1 MLSPGGAQGSIRDG
15 QNLKYEDKDRGWHC
29 DNMRATMRAM
39 NIDYAIREVTVP
51 ARELEKSGVKVVK
64 LNIGDPNKWDFETPE
79 HVRKALCRAVEEC
92 DNGYTA
98 EEGIPELRKALAEK
112 EKWKNDIDVSPDDI
126 YITNGVSESINNI
139 VAAAINPGDEV
150 LVPGPSYPSYTEYIK
165 YFGGVPVAYKTDE
178 ANDWQPDIDDIRSK
192 VGERTKAMVI
202 INPNNPTGALYSRKV
217 LKEITD
223 VVAEN
228 EILLMS
234 DEIYDMMTFEGEHY
248 SPATLAKDIP
258 MILFNGFSK
267 VDLLPGWRLG
277 YSVFRDPKGELSEIK
292 EGFVKQLRLRL
303 CANHPCQ
310 LAVIQA
316 LNGPQEHWEATRKLR
331 QRGEFAYKRLNE
343 IEGISTTKPKGSFYI
358 FPKIH
363 SKKWRTDKEFV
374 LDVLYNTH
382 VLFVH
387 GSGFDKTYGSM
398 HFRSVFLPPVEVLED
413 AFDRLDK
420 FMKGKG

>member
-1 MLSPGGAQGSIRDG
+1 
-15 QNLKYEDKDRGWHC
+15 
-29 DNMRATMRAM
+29 MRATKRAM

-64 LNIGDPNKWDFETPE
+64 LNIGDPNKWDFETPP
-79 HVRKALCRAVEEC
+79 HVRQALCRAVEEC

-98 EEGIPELRKALAEK
+98 EEGLPELRKALAER
-112 EKWKNDIDVSPDDI
+112 ERAKNRIDVTADDVF
-126 YITNGVSESINNI
+126 ITNGVSESILNI
-139 VAAAINPGDEV
+139 IAASVDPGEEV
-150 LVPGPSYPSYTEYIK
+150 LVPGPSYPSYIEYIK

-178 ANDWQPDIDDIRSK
+178 ANDWQPDIDDIRK
-192 VGERTKAMVI
+192 KITKKTKALVV
-202 INPNNPTGALYSRKV
+202 INPNNPTGALYSKKV
-217 LKEITD
+217 LKEMAD
-223 VVAEN
+223 VAGEN
-228 EILLMS
+228 GIFLMS
-234 DEIYDMMTFEGEHY
+234 DEIYDLMTFEGEHY
-248 SPATLAKDIP
+248 SPSTLAPDVP

-277 YSVFRDPKGELSEIK
+277 YSVFRDTKGELEEIK

-310 LAVIQA
+310 LAVLEA
-316 LNGPQEHWEATRKLR
+316 LRGPQEHWEITRQKLR
-331 QRGEFAYKRLNE
+331 IRGDFAYKRLNE
-343 IEGISTTKPKGSFYI
+343 IEGISTNRAKGAFYI
-358 FPKIH
+358 FPKIL

-387 GSGFDKTYGSM
+387 GSGFDTTYGSG
-398 HFRSVFLPPVEVLED
+398 HFRCVFLPPVEILSD
-413 AFDRLDK
+413 AFDRLDR